1 MMSQPL
7 SWKKKIDEKK
17 GDRNSSNQAEAL
29 LISRGRSTKRGSNG
43 SQIQGR
49 SKSRSKKTVKCCKCG
64 RKGHFKR
71 DCCFKKGIKNTAE
84 LSKPQGCVASTL
96 EDGEVLYSE
105 VATVSTNKNFFTEV

>member
-29 LISRGRSTKRGSNG
+29 LMSRGRSTKRGSNG

-49 SKSRSKKTVKCCKCG
+49 SKSRSKKTVKCCNCG
-64 RKGHFKR
+64 RKGNFKK
-71 DCCFKKGIKNTAE
+71 DCCFKNGIENTAE
-84 LSKPQGCVASTL
+84 LSRPQGCVASTL

-105 VATVSTNKNFFTEV
+105 AATVSTDRKELTEV